1 MPTDQRTNTAKQYQA
16 PALEKGLDILEV
28 LAGSASAMNLSQISQ
43 ALGRERGE
51 VFRVLRVLERRGYLE
66 RAPDDDRYIVTN
78 RLFVLGM
85 ERPAIKELLEAALP
99 MMHSLSD
106 SAQLSCHL
114 VVASDEFMVVIAR
127 VRSPNEL
134 GLIVKVGLRRL
145 LLEATSGLVLL
156 AFQPETVRASWV
168 QKYAATIRRQNQPA
182 MLEAVEAIR
191 AQGYA
196 AIPSV
201 AVPPVIDIS
210 APILRRS
217 AAVAALTVPYLKL
230 SGVRVSQ
237 SQVIKTLRATAKEIS
252 AKLG

>member
-1 MPTDQRTNTAKQYQA
+1 MNQTTNTATQYQA

-28 LAGSASAMNLSQISQ
+28 IAGTTSAMNLSQISQ
-43 ALGRERGE
+43 AVGRERGE

-66 RAPDDDRYIVTN
+66 RVPDDDRYIPTN
-78 RLFVLGM
+78 RLFLLGM
-85 ERPAIKELLEAALP
+85 ERPAIKELLASAVP
-99 MMHSLSD
+99 MMQKLSG
-106 SAQLSCHL
+106 SVQLACHL

-145 LLEATSGLVLL
+145 LLQATSGLVLV
-156 AFQPETVRASWV
+156 AFQPETVRACWL

-182 MLEAVEAIR
+182 MLEAVETIR

-201 AVPPVIDIS
+201 AVPPVIDIA

-217 AAVAALTVPYLKL
+217 AAIAALTVPYLKL

-237 SQVIKTLRATAKEIS
+237 GQVIKALQATAKEIS

>member
-1 MPTDQRTNTAKQYQA
+1 
-16 PALEKGLDILEV
+16 
-28 LAGSASAMNLSQISQ
+28 
-43 ALGRERGE
+43 
-51 VFRVLRVLERRGYLE
+51 
-66 RAPDDDRYIVTN
+66 
-78 RLFVLGM
+78 
-85 ERPAIKELLEAALP
+85 
-99 MMHSLSD
+99 
-106 SAQLSCHL
+106 
-114 VVASDEFMVVIAR
+114 MVVIAR